1 MLKPIAVLKAQQT
14 LADYGVWRTF
24 SPSNQQTR
32 EQIISSAPMPTE
44 RMASLPTPSEYYNQ
58 LLSEE
63 KIPRGR
69 YQDNEWAKQYGE
81 LFGQARE
88 QAFGP
93 QYKTY
98 TQYTLPQLMPG
109 LYTEN
114 WLDPETNTTRPGA
127 IAPINAYREMDFVP
141 EIMHNPKGEIVPMG
155 HVGYS
160 RDYEDNISN
169 PLPYGRKPTGLPM
182 AFFTPAH
189 GPSIYE
195 TAPASNKYMVGVRGL
210 GYHPDDVVVER
221 PGGPHKG
228 GGETDEFVTF
238 NPVPR
243 SRLVPVL
250 NPITNKYADTD
261 ERKQMGL
268 RRSKTPLENEIKQLH
283 YERLGLVPRD
293 TDEYNL
299 KLRQH
304 DYPVSYIHPSL
315 RFVYDAQGYPLN
327 PDGSEMTSEQKL
339 HMAVAANRAGLK
351 YPPGQVL
358 SQEMSANNP
367 MSLVR
372 HSGFTQGYDKLPPHL
387 MDQVIENLRARRRSW
402 EA

>member
-14 LADYGVWRTF
+14 LAQYGVPAPPARQ
-24 SPSNQQTR
+24 PR
-32 EQIISSAPMPTE
+32 EQIISSAPVPTE

-58 LLSEE
+58 LFDEE
-63 KIPRGR
+63 NISHGERFNLHSNR
-69 YQDNEWAKQYGE
+69 DEWAKRYGE

-88 QAFGP
+88 KAFGP

-109 LYTEN
+109 LHTEN

-127 IAPINAYREMDFVP
+127 IAPINAYREMDYLP

-160 RDYEDNISN
+160 SSYEDSIRN

-182 AFFTPAH
+182 TFFTPAH
-189 GPSIYE
+189 GPSIYD

-221 PGGPHKG
+221 PGGSRKG

-243 SRLVPVL
+243 SRLVPVI
-250 NPITNKYADTD
+250 NPMTNKYADWD
-261 ERKQMGL
+261 ERTQMGL
-268 RRSKTPLENEIKQLH
+268 RRPRTPLDKEIKNLH
-283 YERLGLVPRD
+283 YKRLELVPRGMHKD
-293 TDEYNL
+293 DFKIQE
-299 KLRQH
+299 H

-327 PDGSEMTSEQKL
+327 PDGSEMTLEQKL
-339 HMAVAANRAGLK
+339 HMAVAANRAGLDFL
-351 YPPGQVL
+351 PGQEL
-358 SQEMSANNP
+358 SRQINPTNP

-372 HSGFTQGYDKLPPHL
+372 HGGFTQGYDKLPPHL
-387 MDQVIENLRARRRSW
+387 MDQVIENLRARSRR
-402 EA
+402 

>member
-14 LADYGVWRTF
+14 LAQYGVPA
-24 SPSNQQTR
+24 PSSRQPR
-32 EQIISSAPMPTE
+32 EQTISSAPMPTE

-58 LLSEE
+58 LVSEDNL
-63 KIPRGR
+63 RGR
-69 YQDNEWAKQYGE
+69 DWRESNEWARQYGE
-81 LFGQARE
+81 LFDQARE

-98 TQYTLPQLMPG
+98 TQFTLPQLMPG
-109 LYTEN
+109 LHTEN

-127 IAPINAYREMDFVP
+127 IPPINAYREMDYVP
-141 EIMHNPKGEIVPMG
+141 EIMHNPKGEIIPMG

-160 RDYEDNISN
+160 SDYEYNVSN
-169 PLPYGRKPTGLPM
+169 PLPYGRNPKGLPM
-182 AFFTPAH
+182 TFFSPAH
-189 GPSIYE
+189 AESVYNA
-195 TAPASNKYMVGVRGL
+195 APQSNRYMVGVRGL

-221 PGGPHKG
+221 AGGPHKG

-243 SRLVPVL
+243 SRLVPVI
-250 NPITNKYADTD
+250 NPMTNKYAEVD

-268 RRSKTPLENEIKQLH
+268 KRSKTTLDDEIKNLQ

-293 TDEYNL
+293 AHKDDF
-299 KLRQH
+299 KMRQH
-304 DYPVSYIHPSL
+304 DYPMSYIHPSL

-327 PDGSEMTSEQKL
+327 PDGSEMTSKQKL
-339 HMAVAANRAGLK
+339 SLAIAAKEAGLRFL
-351 YPPGQVL
+351 PGQEL
-358 SQEMSANNP
+358 SHEMSYQNP
-367 MSLVR
+367 MSLAR

-387 MDQVIENLRARRRSW
+387 MDQVIENLRARRRD
-402 EA
+402 

>member
-14 LADYGVWRTF
+14 LAQYGVPAPLAR
-24 SPSNQQTR
+24 QAR

-58 LLSEE
+58 LLSEQ
-63 KIPRGR
+63 KIPHGR
-69 YQDNEWAKQYGE
+69 YQSDEWAKQYGE

-160 RDYEDNISN
+160 SDYEENISN
-169 PLPYGRKPTGLPM
+169 PLPYGRKPEGLPM

-189 GPSIYE
+189 GPSIYD
-195 TAPASNKYMVGVRGL
+195 TAPASNRYMVGVRGL

-221 PGGPHKG
+221 PGGPSKG

-243 SRLVPVL
+243 SRLVPVI
-250 NPITNKYADTD
+250 NPVTNKYADAD
-261 ERKQMGL
+261 ERKRMGL
-268 RRSKTPLENEIKQLH
+268 RRSRTPLEGEIKQLQ

-293 TDEYNL
+293 MHEDDF
-299 KLRQH
+299 KMQQH
-304 DYPVSYIHPSL
+304 DYPVSRIHPSL

-327 PDGSEMTSEQKL
+327 PDGSKMTSKQKL
-339 HMAVAANRAGLK
+339 QMAIAAKEAGLK
-351 YPPGQVL
+351 YSPGQEL
-358 SQEMSANNP
+358 SREMGPRNP

-387 MDQVIENLRARRRSW
+387 MDQVIENLRARRRRW

>member
-14 LADYGVWRTF
+14 LAQYGVPAPPAR
-24 SPSNQQTR
+24 QAR

-63 KIPRGR
+63 KISRNR
-69 YQDNEWAKQYGE
+69 YQDNEWAKKYGE

-98 TQYTLPQLMPG
+98 TQFTLPQLMPG

-160 RDYEDNISN
+160 SDYEESISN
-169 PLPYGRKPTGLPM
+169 PLPYGRKPEGLPM

-189 GPSIYE
+189 GPSLYN
-195 TAPASNKYMVGVRGL
+195 TAPASNRYMVGVRGL

-221 PGGPHKG
+221 AGGPHKG

-250 NPITNKYADTD
+250 NPMTNKYAESD
-261 ERKQMGL
+261 ERKRMGL
-268 RRSKTPLENEIKQLH
+268 KRPRTPLENEIKRLH

-293 TDEYNL
+293 MHEDDFKMQE
-299 KLRQH
+299 H
-304 DYPVSYIHPSL
+304 DYPVSRIHPSM

-327 PDGSEMTSEQKL
+327 PDGSEMTLEQKL
-339 HMAVAANRAGLK
+339 HMAVAAKERASNIHPVK
-351 YPPGQVL
+351 N
-358 SQEMSANNP
+358 SAEKWVQNP

-372 HSGFTQGYDKLPPHL
+372 HSGFTQGYDKLPPQL
-387 MDQVIENLRARRRSW
+387 MDQVIENLRARRGY
-402 EA
+402 

>member
-14 LADYGVWRTF
+14 LAQYGVPTPPPRQ
-24 SPSNQQTR
+24 PR

-58 LLSEE
+58 LLSEGM
-63 KIPRGR
+63 ISRGR
-69 YQDNEWAKQYGE
+69 YQDDEWAKQYGE

-98 TQYTLPQLMPG
+98 TQFTLPQLMPG

-160 RDYEDNISN
+160 GDYEASISN
-169 PLPYGRKPTGLPM
+169 PLPYGRKPEGFPM

-189 GPSIYE
+189 GPSIYD
-195 TAPASNKYMVGVRGL
+195 TAPASNRYMIGVRGL

-221 PGGPHKG
+221 PGVPHKG

-243 SRLVPVL
+243 SRLVPVM
-250 NPITNKYADTD
+250 NPLTNKYAESD
-261 ERKQMGL
+261 ERRKMGL
-268 RRSKTPLENEIKQLH
+268 KRPRTPLESEIKQLQ
-283 YERLGLVPRD
+283 YERLGLAPRGTHKD
-293 TDEYNL
+293 DF
-299 KLRQH
+299 KIKQH
-304 DYPVSYIHPSL
+304 DYPISYIHPSL

-327 PDGSEMTSEQKL
+327 PDGSEMTSKQKL
-339 HMAVAANRAGLK
+339 QLAIAAKEAGLK
-351 YPPGQVL
+351 YPPGQEL
-358 SQEMSANNP
+358 SREMSAKNP

-387 MDQVIENLRARRRSW
+387 MDQVIENLRARSRRR
-402 EA
+402 EP